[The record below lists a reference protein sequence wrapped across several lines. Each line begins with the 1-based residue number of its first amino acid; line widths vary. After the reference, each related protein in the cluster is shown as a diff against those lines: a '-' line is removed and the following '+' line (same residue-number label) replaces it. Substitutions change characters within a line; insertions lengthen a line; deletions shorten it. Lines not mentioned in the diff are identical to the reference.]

1 MKLLKYIFFFSI
13 IILIYFLINYY
24 IIVRSL
30 IFLPHN
36 SAYPTIFII
45 LIIFLA
51 SSFIVGR
58 IWERYSIG
66 KISTI
71 LIWMGSFYSGFMAYT
86 LLQLV
91 LLDFLRLLNYLFG
104 IFPDYLTKN
113 IDQTNKI
120 TGIIIISISLIT
132 VIAGH
137 INTLFPKVKYL
148 ELKINKNAGK
158 LRELNIVT
166 LSDLHIGTLIGKK
179 YLSKVVDIVNSLNP
193 DIILIPGDI
202 IDEDLAPV
210 IKNNLGEVLKTFTSP
225 YGTYA
230 VTGNHEYIGGV
241 KKAKKYLLDH
251 NIKILSDQAVLI
263 DNSFYVVG
271 REDLSMNHYN
281 TTGQDELSTIMKDID
296 ETSPIII
303 SDDEPVSPDED
314 CDAQSSDKTNCI
326 QNHRKELPEIMKNV
340 NKSFPVILL
349 DHQPFKLEQAVE
361 NGVDLQLSGHTHN
374 GQLWPFNH
382 ITKHVYELSWGYKKK
397 GNTHFYVSCG
407 AGGWGPPMRTGS
419 RPEIIKIKL
428 KFNSMDKNN
437 ENKI

>member
-1 MKLLKYIFFFSI
+1 MGKIFHWQD
-13 IILIYFLINYY
+13 INY
-24 IIVRSL
+24 SNL
-30 IFLPHN
+30 DGFFL
-36 SAYPTIFII
+36 Y
-45 LIIFLA
+45 
-51 SSFIVGR
+51 R
-58 IWERYSIG
+58 I
-66 KISTI
+66 
-71 LIWMGSFYSGFMAYT
+71 YT

-148 ELKINKNAGK
+148 ELKINKNASK

-210 IKNNLGEVLKTFTSP
+210 IQNNLGEILKTFSSI

-241 KKAKKYLLDH
+241 KKAKKYLIDH
-251 NIKILSDQAVLI
+251 NIKLLSDEAKFI
-263 DNSFYVVG
+263 DGSFYVVG
-271 REDLSMNHYN
+271 REDLSMNHYSGN
-281 TTGQDELSTIMKDID
+281 SQDELSEVMRDIE
-296 ETSPIII
+296 ETSPVMLEN
-303 SDDEPVSPDED
+303 DEPSEPDPPDGED
-314 CDAQSSDKTNCI
+314 CKSGNSDKTKHTR
-326 QNHRKELPEIMKNV
+326 NHRKELAEIMKIV

-428 KFNSMDKNN
+428 EFNG
-437 ENKI
+437 